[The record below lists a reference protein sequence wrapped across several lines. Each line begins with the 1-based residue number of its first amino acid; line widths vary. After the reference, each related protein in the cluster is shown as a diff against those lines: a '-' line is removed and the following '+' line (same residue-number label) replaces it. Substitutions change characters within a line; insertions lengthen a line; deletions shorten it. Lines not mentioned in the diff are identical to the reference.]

1 METTITN
8 LPAFRHNGNPES
20 DLRAWQ
26 AERTAV
32 AAVSSSQHMDVQ
44 LVTAEGDKVT
54 LSLDAKAAAM
64 YGTFENAAADEE
76 SFSAAKGEFSAALYE
91 REMTFTVEG
100 DLSAEEKKDI
110 RKALR
115 TLDRM
120 MHNFVNGDLK
130 PMLAKAEKLQG
141 LESIAGLE
149 AHMSYERTVV
159 VAQQTQVTAV
169 SGPAAQPV
177 SQSVQS
183 LSPSDTPVMSLA
195 DKADAVGDV
204 MAQEVATAQ
213 TPADRM
219 LAFVEQLLDDYRRR
233 MEEFDPLGGRMI
245 DRVAGRLHEALAQFN
260 GVGDGVRDIAA

>member
-8 LPAFRHNGNPES
+8 VPTFSPKTNTES
-20 DLRAWQ
+20 NLRAWQ

-64 YGTFENAAADEE
+64 FGTFENAAADEE
-76 SFSAAKGEFSAALYE
+76 SSSAAKGEFSAALYE

-110 RKALR
+110 RKALH

-130 PMLAKAEKLQG
+130 PMLAKADKLKG
-141 LESIAGLE
+141 LETISGIE
-149 AHMSYERTVV
+149 AHMSYARTVV
-159 VAQQTQVTAV
+159 VAQQSQVTTV
-169 SGPAAQPV
+169 SGPAPQPAV
-177 SQSVQS
+177 SPVQAPVTS
-183 LSPSDTPVMSLA
+183 AAPSNPLE
-195 DKADAVGDV
+195 DKADAVGAQ
-204 MAQEVATAQ
+204 MAQAVAAAQ
-213 TPADRM
+213 TPAERI
-219 LAFVEQLLDDYRRR
+219 LAFVDQLFDDYRRQ
-233 MEEFDPLGGRMI
+233 MTAFDSRGGRMV
-245 DRVAGRLHEALAQFN
+245 DRVASRLRDALAKFN
-260 GVGDGVRDIAA
+260 GVGDETRKIAA